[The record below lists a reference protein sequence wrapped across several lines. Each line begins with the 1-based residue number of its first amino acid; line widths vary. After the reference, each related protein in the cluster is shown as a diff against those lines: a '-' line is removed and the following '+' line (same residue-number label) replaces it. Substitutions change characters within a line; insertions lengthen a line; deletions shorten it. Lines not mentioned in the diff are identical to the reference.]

1 MLMQIDQPTLV
12 VAAQHQHKTANKRL
26 MSRLRAAE
34 ARYRIELL
42 REEQVLHQHLTD
54 VWDENFVV
62 RPLLAS

>member
-26 MSRLRAAE
+26 MRRLRAAE

-54 VWDENFVV
+54 VWDENFVA
-62 RPLLAS
+62 RPLHAS

>member
-34 ARYRIELL
+34 ARHRIELF

-54 VWDENFVV
+54 VWDENFVA
-62 RPLLAS
+62 RPLHAS